1 MKRVVLLS
9 AVLMALSGG
18 ALAQDTRGPEQG
30 LPPTSLSE
38 TDGHWTANNAPD
50 DTEGFETYVVQSG
63 DSLWALAEQLL
74 SNPFLWPQ
82 LWEANEHIINPHWI
96 YPDDRL
102 LIRRITQITEA
113 EPPPP
118 PTPEPEAAPEPEPD
132 QAPRFVQLPSLTDPA
147 PNAVSSPAPF
157 DLPELRQAPMV
168 KAGDLYCSGFVTTRE
183 ISLDSK
189 VMAKFPGAEGAIATE
204 TEYVYLSR
212 GSRSGVSPG
221 DRYTAVRPTR
231 KVKST
236 RDDVG
241 DLGRHYLEVGQLEVV
256 MAQPEFAMARVVHA
270 CGGIE
275 VGDAI
280 VTFQEIDFP
289 ELAGNRPFGPMM
301 PSTGKITGAI
311 AAGRDV
317 LANSG
322 SPVFGTTTVVPGV
335 VSSPLAGLGMG
346 VVGESQIVYIDLGQR
361 DGVETGDIFLIYRA
375 LGRDARLF
383 DVGEEVSSLLAG
395 QRNVVG
401 ELVVLKVEERAAT
414 ALVTFSSGGVAA
426 GDLIELR

>member
-1 MKRVVLLS
+1 MKRVVLLF
-9 AVLMALSGG
+9 AVFMVLSSG
-18 ALAQDTRGPEQG
+18 AQAQDPPGPEQG

-50 DTEGFETYVVQSG
+50 DTEGFEIYVVQSG
-63 DSLWALAEQLL
+63 DSLWALAEQLM

-113 EPPPP
+113 EPPAPP
-118 PTPEPEAAPEPEPD
+118 PDPEAAPEPEPD
-132 QAPRFVQLPSLTDPA
+132 QAPRFVQLPSLTDPV
-147 PNAVSSPAPF
+147 PDAVSSPAPF
-157 DLPELRQAPMV
+157 DLPELRRAPVV
-168 KAGDLYCSGFVTTRE
+168 KAGDLYCSGFVTTRQ

-189 VMAKFPGAEGAIATE
+189 VMAKFPGTEGAIATE

-212 GSRSGVSPG
+212 GSASGVSPG
-221 DRYTAVRPTR
+221 DRFTAVRPTR
-231 KVKST
+231 RVEST

-256 MAQPEFAMARVVHA
+256 MAQPEFAMARIVHA

-280 VTFQEIDFP
+280 VEFQEIDFP
-289 ELAGNRPFGPMM
+289 ELPGNRPFGPMM
-301 PSTGKITGAI
+301 PSSGKITGAI

-322 SPVFGTTTVVPGV
+322 SPVFGSTTVVPGV
-335 VSSPLAGLGMG
+335 VSSHLAGISMG

-361 DGVETGDIFLIYRA
+361 DGVEPGDIFLIYRP
-375 LGRDARLF
+375 LDLDSRLF
-383 DVGEEVSSLLAG
+383 DVGEEVSSMLAA

-401 ELVVLKVEERAAT
+401 ELIVLKVEERAAT
-414 ALVTFSSGGVAA
+414 ALVTFSSHGVAA